1 MLQVREI
8 KENGLSCFLVLPLL
22 VLHNSLPASLRV
34 TFRSAAS
41 KTQKEGAR
49 SWRERTLK
57 LFPAIEESQG
67 FILKSAMTHNIY
79 HEYCDG
85 EGEVC
90 LKVVGTDDKFE
101 VQREKIEDGREAILR
116 AAVFEEEELRKSIQL
131 KFLDGQCRIE
141 AEYIMVNQ
149 TDKDLTI
156 EVSFNSQMI
165 IYNVMP
171 KVVSSN
177 SYRAPAGSS
186 AYITRR
192 RGSSVVKVR
201 LHAADDF
208 HSGIVSLDS
217 TMSHQIVV
225 AESSSKHSSL
235 HFILAPDLIE
245 GSNVVGPSHPPKQ
258 NFFFWL

>member
-1 MLQVREI
+1 MREI

-22 VLHNSLPASLRV
+22 VLQNSLPASLRI

-79 HEYCDG
+79 HEYFDG
-85 EGEVC
+85 EGEVW

-101 VQREKIEDGREAILR
+101 IEREKIEDGSHAILR
-116 AAVFEEEELRKSIQL
+116 AAVTDEEKFRKSIQL
-131 KFLDGQCRIE
+131 KFLDGRCRIE

-156 EVSFNSQMI
+156 EVS
-165 IYNVMP
+165 
-171 KVVSSN
+171 
-177 SYRAPAGSS
+177 
-186 AYITRR
+186 
-192 RGSSVVKVR
+192 
-201 LHAADDF
+201 
-208 HSGIVSLDS
+208 
-217 TMSHQIVV
+217 
-225 AESSSKHSSL
+225 
-235 HFILAPDLIE
+235 
-245 GSNVVGPSHPPKQ
+245 
-258 NFFFWL
+258 

>member
-1 MLQVREI
+1 MREI

-22 VLHNSLPASLRV
+22 VLQNSLPASLRV

-79 HEYCDG
+79 HEYFDG

-101 VQREKIEDGREAILR
+101 VRREKIEDGSEAILR

-156 EVSFNSQMI
+156 EVSFKIQLVKS
-165 IYNVMP
+165 NVMP
-171 KVVSSN
+171 
-177 SYRAPAGSS
+177 
-186 AYITRR
+186 
-192 RGSSVVKVR
+192 
-201 LHAADDF
+201 
-208 HSGIVSLDS
+208 
-217 TMSHQIVV
+217 
-225 AESSSKHSSL
+225 
-235 HFILAPDLIE
+235 
-245 GSNVVGPSHPPKQ
+245 
-258 NFFFWL
+258 